1 MLNLNK
7 TGTNKIFYAWD
18 EAATS
23 FNTII
28 SIFDVSTISVWSHVF
43 KICYL
48 FYNMYVI
55 HLYEIQ
61 AAYNKKV
68 DLIFVSF
75 YIKRKGYL
83 LEMTKKYFPWGKKKK
98 VFPLYPLLL

>member
-1 MLNLNK
+1 
-7 TGTNKIFYAWD
+7 
-18 EAATS
+18 
-23 FNTII
+23 
-28 SIFDVSTISVWSHVF
+28 
-43 KICYL
+43 
-48 FYNMYVI
+48 MYVI

-61 AAYNKKV
+61 AAYNKEV

-98 VFPLYPLLL
+98 VFPLYPLLLLSNTDGKKKSHKELVVLLTLT

>member
-1 MLNLNK
+1 
-7 TGTNKIFYAWD
+7 
-18 EAATS
+18 
-23 FNTII
+23 
-28 SIFDVSTISVWSHVF
+28 
-43 KICYL
+43 
-48 FYNMYVI
+48 MYVI

-68 DLIFVSF
+68 DLIFASF

-98 VFPLYPLLL
+98 NVFPLYPLLLLSNTDGKKKSHKEMVVLLTLT

>member
-28 SIFDVSTISVWSHVF
+28 SIFDVSTISVWSYVF
-43 KICYL
+43 KIYYL

-61 AAYNKKV
+61 AP
-68 DLIFVSF
+68 
-75 YIKRKGYL
+75 YIKKL
-83 LEMTKKYFPWGKKKK
+83 I
-98 VFPLYPLLL
+98 